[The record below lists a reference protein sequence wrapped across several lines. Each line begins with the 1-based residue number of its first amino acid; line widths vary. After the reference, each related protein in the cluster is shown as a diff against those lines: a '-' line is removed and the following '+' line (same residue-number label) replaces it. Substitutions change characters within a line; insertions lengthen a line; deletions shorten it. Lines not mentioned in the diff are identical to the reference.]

1 MTIKCSNCGAD
12 NRDGAKFCSVCGNR
26 LTQLAPQQP
35 QVWTPPSPSPGMPA
49 PYSPGQVPAHSPQ
62 RQPVAPHG
70 APLGFPKVWT
80 GDQPLIEGKVVHVDA
95 PVQEKGPIG
104 GKVVAAGCL
113 ALIAPVLAFIP
124 FIQGA
129 QITVRYMR
137 LEDWQTG
144 QQRSVKMRGEPA
156 GIISVGDWLAIW
168 GKDKGGNIVMNVAFN
183 YTTDAEIRV
192 KK

>member
-1 MTIKCSNCGAD
+1 MSIKCSNCGAD
-12 NRDGAKFCSVCGNR
+12 NRDGAKFCGVCGTK
-26 LTQLAPQQP
+26 LTLVAPQQP
-35 QVWTPPSPSPGMPA
+35 IWTPLPAPPPGVPA
-49 PYSPGQVPAHSPQ
+49 PYSPGQVSTYPPQ
-62 RQPVAPHG
+62 PQPIAPHG
-70 APLGFPKVWT
+70 MPLGFPKAWT
-80 GDQPLIEGKVVHVDA
+80 GAQPLIEGKVLHMDA
-95 PVQEKGPIG
+95 PVQEKGSVA
-104 GKVVAAGCL
+104 GKVAAAGCL

-137 LEDWQTG
+137 VEDWQTG
-144 QQRSVKMRGEPA
+144 QQRSVKMRGEPS

-168 GKDKGGNIVMNVAFN
+168 GKEQGGNIIMNVAHN